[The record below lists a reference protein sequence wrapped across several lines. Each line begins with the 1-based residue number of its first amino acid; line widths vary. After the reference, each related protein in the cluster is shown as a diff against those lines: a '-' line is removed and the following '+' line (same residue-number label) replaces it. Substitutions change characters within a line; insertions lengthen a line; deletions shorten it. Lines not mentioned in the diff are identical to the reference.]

1 MCCEK
6 LPTDTKAGHGVS
18 TERMKIFIDVTSSCR
33 SVQNT
38 GMQRMTRKIF
48 AELNRLTHVHPICW
62 NPAGNFYTELGNP
75 EYRFLT
81 RPFEVRSH
89 AMARPDWR
97 GHDPLSEFWRQLW
110 RRRFEW
116 EREIGPNDVF
126 FVPDIYRDLR
136 REALPNF
143 LKQTQARTVAI
154 FHDATDLR
162 LSSVYGDRSRKSRP
176 YLESLALFGLVIC
189 VSEEARDD
197 LHYFWKKYGCTPAA
211 TCVEPWPGEFEGA
224 VRQPNRNMQKN
235 LVVYVSSF
243 HGRKNHLTLLRAAEK
258 LWSEGSSFEL
268 HLIGRNVDMPFNK
281 IVRQIWKLRMHGR
294 PLRWLRHVNDRAL
307 SSAYRDCRFTVY
319 PSLMEGFGLPIVESL
334 LHGKPCVCAG
344 NGALGEVARGGGC
357 LIIDQT
363 SDEAI
368 AAGIKKLLTD
378 QETYARLCTEAR
390 ARKFRSWPDYTQKLL
405 EHLQQAARESTI
417 VVASKA

>member
-1 MCCEK
+1 
-6 LPTDTKAGHGVS
+6 
-18 TERMKIFIDVTSSCR
+18 MKVFIDVTSSCR

-48 AELNRLTHVHPICW
+48 AELSRFTRVRPICW
-62 NPAGNFYTELGNP
+62 NSAGNFYTQLGEP
-75 EYRFLT
+75 EYGFLT
-81 RPFEVRSH
+81 RPFKVRSH
-89 AMARPDWR
+89 AMSRPDWR
-97 GHDPLSEFWRQLW
+97 GHDPLTELCRRLW
-110 RRRFEW
+110 RRRFEL
-116 EREIGPNDVF
+116 EKEIESGDIF
-126 FVPDIYRDLR
+126 FVPDIYRDSR
-136 REALPNF
+136 REILPNF

-162 LSSVYGDRSRKSRP
+162 LTSVYGDRSRKSRP
-176 YLESLALFGLVIC
+176 YVESLALFDLVIC

-197 LHYFWKKYGCTPAA
+197 LHYFWKKYGCAPTA

-224 VRQPNRNMQKN
+224 VHQPSGNTQNN

-243 HGRKNHLTLLRAAEK
+243 HGRKNHLRLLHAAEK
-258 LWSEGSSFEL
+258 LWSEGSPFEL

-281 IVRQIWKLRMHGR
+281 IVRQIWKLRLRGR
-294 PLRWLRHVNDRAL
+294 PLRWLRHVNDETL
-307 SSAYRDCRFTVY
+307 SGAYRDCRFTVY

-334 LHGKPCVCAG
+334 LHGKPCVCGG

-363 SDEAI
+363 SENTI

-378 QETYARLCTEAR
+378 QEVYLRLCTEAR
-390 ARKFRSWPDYTQKLL
+390 ARKFRSWSHYTQKLL
-405 EHLQQAARESTI
+405 EHLQLAPQESTI
-417 VVASKA
+417 AVTSKA